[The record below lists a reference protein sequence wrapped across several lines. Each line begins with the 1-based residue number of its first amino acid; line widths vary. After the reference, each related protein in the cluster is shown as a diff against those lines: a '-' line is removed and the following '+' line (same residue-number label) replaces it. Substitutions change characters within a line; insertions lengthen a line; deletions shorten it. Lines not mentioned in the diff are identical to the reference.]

1 MSKAEAKTKHKGE
14 RSSCYRLCVSP
25 CSRYITSGDTHSL
38 CVVCLGAKRAESAL
52 EGADCPHCERLPLR
66 TLCSPKALF
75 EEGDFASVPHGTG
88 PAFAE
93 AEQRLRSWESQMD
106 QVEGM
111 KTGESLSSSFPI
123 RSSARSLGS
132 EARPTVLPLGERDRC
147 SACLP
152 PRRWMWRTSMSFR
165 AL

>member
-14 RSSCYRLCVSP
+14 SSSCYRLCVSP
-25 CSRYITSGDTHSL
+25 CSSYKKLRAGIHSL
-38 CVVCLGAKRAESAL
+38 CVVCLGAKHAESAL

-66 TLCSPKALF
+66 TLRSPKALF
-75 EEGDFASVPHGTG
+75 EEGDFTSVPRSAG

-93 AEQRLRSWESQMD
+93 AEQRLRPRESQMD

-111 KTGESLSSSFPI
+111 KSLSSSFPI

-132 EARPTVLPLGERDRC
+132 EARPAV
-147 SACLP
+147 SS
-152 PRRWMWRTSMSFR
+152 PRKEGSMLRLSSSEEVDVEDIDE
-165 AL
+165 LS